1 MNNIQ
6 VTVTKVNGIL
16 QFKSNLEKKTY
27 EEFISN
33 LPEGSQADI
42 FISTDASGKST
53 NNQLAKVHK
62 SIRDLAAFTGATF
75 EEMKVEVKRKAGLYS
90 GPASFKSFAD
100 CSKEEINLAIQA
112 AIEIGDFTGIN
123 LR

>member
-6 VTVTKVNGIL
+6 VTITKTDGKL
-16 QFKSNLEKKTY
+16 LFKNTTEEKAY
-27 EEFISN
+27 NDFIAN
-33 LPEGSQADI
+33 LPEGAQADI
-42 FISTDASGKST
+42 FMSTDASGKGTTS
-53 NNQLAKVHK
+53 QLAKIHK

-75 EEMKVEVKRKAGLYS
+75 DDMKLEVKKKAGLS
-90 GPASFKSFAD
+90 TGPASYKSFAD

>member
-6 VTVTKVNGIL
+6 VTVTKVEGKLLFRNA
-16 QFKSNLEKKTY
+16 T
-27 EEFISN
+27 EEAAYQDFITN
-33 LPEGSQADI
+33 LPEGAQADI
-42 FISTDASGKST
+42 FMSTDASGKAT
-53 NNQLAKVHK
+53 NTQIAKIHK

-75 EEMKVEVKRKAGLYS
+75 DDMKLEVKKKAGLS
-90 GPASFKSFAD
+90 TGPASFKSFAD

-112 AIEIGDFTGIN
+112 AIELGDFTGIN

>member
-6 VTVTKVNGIL
+6 VTVTKVEGKLLFRNAIE
-16 QFKSNLEKKTY
+16 EKAY
-27 EEFISN
+27 QEFINN
-33 LPEGSQADI
+33 LPEGAQADI
-42 FISTDASGKST
+42 FMSTDASGKAT
-53 NNQLAKVHK
+53 NTQIAKIHK

-75 EEMKVEVKRKAGLYS
+75 DDMKLEVKKKAGLS
-90 GPASFKSFAD
+90 TGPASFKSFAD

-112 AIEIGDFTGIN
+112 AIELGDFTGIN

>member
-6 VTVTKVNGIL
+6 VTVTKVEGKL
-16 QFKSNLEKKTY
+16 LFRSATEETAYQ
-27 EEFISN
+27 EFINN
-33 LPEGSQADI
+33 LPEGAQADI
-42 FISTDASGKST
+42 FMSTDASGKAT
-53 NNQLAKVHK
+53 NTQIAKIHK

-75 EEMKVEVKRKAGLYS
+75 DDMKLEVKKKAGLS
-90 GPASFKSFAD
+90 TGPASFKSFAD

-112 AIEIGDFTGIN
+112 AIELGDFTGIN

>member
-6 VTVTKVNGIL
+6 ITLTKKEGKLLFRNQIE
-16 QFKSNLEKKTY
+16 EKAY
-27 EEFISN
+27 NDFISN
-33 LPEGSQADI
+33 LPEGAQADI
-42 FISTDASGKST
+42 FMSTDASGKST
-53 NNQLAKVHK
+53 NAQIAKIHK
-62 SIRDLAAFTGATF
+62 SIRDLAAFTGNTF
-75 EEMKVEVKRKAGLYS
+75 QEMKEEIKKRAGLYS
-90 GPASFKSFAD
+90 GPASLKSFAD

>member
-1 MNNIQ
+1 MNNVQI
-6 VTVTKVNGIL
+6 TLTKVDGKLLFRNDTE
-16 QFKSNLEKKTY
+16 EKAY
-27 EEFISN
+27 NDFIAN

-42 FISTDASGKST
+42 FMSTDASGKST
-53 NNQLAKVHK
+53 NSQLAKVHK

-75 EEMKVEVKRKAGLYS
+75 DDMKLEVKKKAGLS
-90 GPASFKSFAD
+90 TGPASFKSFAD

-112 AIEIGDFTGIN
+112 AIELGDFTGIN

>member
-6 VTVTKVNGIL
+6 VTITKRDGKLLFRNTTE
-16 QFKSNLEKKTY
+16 EKAY
-27 EEFISN
+27 NDFIAN

-42 FISTDASGKST
+42 FMSTDATGKST
-53 NNQLAKVHK
+53 NAQLAKVHK
-62 SIRDLAAFTGATF
+62 SIRDLANFTGASF
-75 EEMKVEVKRKAGLYS
+75 DDMKLEVKKKAGLS
-90 GPASFKSFAD
+90 TGPASFKSFAD

-112 AIEIGDFTGIN
+112 TIDLGDFTGIN